1 MIDTNKAARLILIAD
16 AALIATVPAAQIQA
30 GPLRSGTALPAVTLE
45 TIGGATDENLPLV
58 SPTGQVRCWSESDP
72 EEARLV
78 YRLVHNALHDKR
90 GVDLGADGFLLNAR
104 EAVHGQDLIDPETKW
119 PNVLSVFQ
127 FIFRKD

>member
-1 MIDTNKAARLILIAD
+1 MIDTNKAIRLILIAD
-16 AALIATVPAAQIQA
+16 SALIATVPATQIQA
-30 GPLRSGTALPAVTLE
+30 GPLRSGTVLPAVTLE
-45 TIGGATDENLPLV
+45 TVGGETDENLPLI
-58 SPTGQVRCWSESDP
+58 SPIVQVRCWSKSDP

-78 YRLVHNALHDKR
+78 YRLVHDALHDKR

-104 EAVHGQDLIDPETKW
+104 EAVHGQDLIDPETRW

>member
-30 GPLRSGTALPAVTLE
+30 GPLRSGTALPAITLE
-45 TIGGATDENLPLV
+45 TAGGGMDDNLPLI
-58 SPTGQVRCWSESDP
+58 SPTVQVRCWSEGDP

-78 YRLVHNALHDKR
+78 YRLVHDALYDKR
-90 GVDLGADGFLLNAR
+90 GVDLGANGFLLSAR
-104 EAVHGQDLIDPETKW
+104 EAVQGQDLIDPETRW